1 MWPFTTHSTG
11 WGKPRGVVALVGE
24 RRVPCTAYAAGRV
37 RALEVDGPPG
47 WWVEGGEL
55 AVSRRR
61 GEWTIRWP
69 DGVTL
74 ALRAVT
80 AREFDDAIRVKAS
93 LIVEDGV
100 GPCFEVDSD
109 VVGRARLEV
118 RALGRDVSSVH
129 EVILGAGPEL
139 ILPGTLADVEG
150 VEAFALYSGGRELAR
165 VTPRTPAASFSAEGW
180 FDASPA
186 FDWSDAAERELAGR
200 LGLLTTG
207 GTSPAS
213 ADRPPPGP
221 R

>member
-1 MWPFTTHSTG
+1 MWPFTTLSPD
-11 WGKPRGVVALVGE
+11 WRNSRRVVALVGDL
-24 RRVPCTAYAAGRV
+24 RVPCTAYDAGRV
-37 RALEVDGPPG
+37 RALEVNGPPG

-74 ALRAVT
+74 PLRAVS

-93 LIVEDGV
+93 LIVAGGV

-139 ILPGTLADVEG
+139 ILPGTL
-150 VEAFALYSGGRELAR
+150 
-165 VTPRTPAASFSAEGW
+165 P
-180 FDASPA
+180 DA
-186 FDWSDAAERELAGR
+186 
-200 LGLLTTG
+200 
-207 GTSPAS
+207 
-213 ADRPPPGP
+213 
-221 R
+221 